1 LELLLFVQLDLQ
13 LFMARRKRKPSYYL
27 PWIIVGAVF
36 IFAAVLFGRNW
47 WLERKAS
54 IMVRYKEFG
63 IPIPA
68 NYSVHGIDV
77 SRYQEMINWD
87 MVKAMNVGGVKI
99 DFAFVKATEGNGS
112 TDTYFNRNWRKSKEA
127 NMIRGAYHFFIASK
141 DGTAQAKN
149 FISAVKLQKGDL
161 PPVLDVEQTNGVN
174 KTVLQ
179 QRVKAWLYAAELAYG
194 VKPIIYTNADFYKA
208 YLNGE
213 FEDYPLWVAHYLR
226 PNEPRISRDWHFW
239 QHSERGKVNGIA
251 ANVDFNVFNGDSTDL
266 AKLLIK

>member
-1 LELLLFVQLDLQ
+1 MLLIVRLDLH
-13 LFMARRKRKPSYYL
+13 LFMARRKRKLSYYI
-27 PWIIVGAVF
+27 PWIIIGAVLLL
-36 IFAAVLFGRNW
+36 AVFLFGRNW

-54 IMVRYKEFG
+54 MVRYKEFG
-63 IPIPA
+63 IPIPV

-77 SRYQEMINWD
+77 SRYQETINWD
-87 MVKAMNVGGVKI
+87 MVKAMDVGGIQI
-99 DFAFVKATEGNGS
+99 DFAFIKATEGNGN
-112 TDTYFNRNWRKSKEA
+112 TDSYFKRNWKKAKDA

-149 FISAVKLQKGDL
+149 FIDAVKLQAGDL

-174 KTVLQ
+174 KTILQ

-226 PNEPRISRDWHFW
+226 PNEPRISRNWQFW

-266 AKLLIK
+266 VKLLMK